1 MRFDCLE
8 LKCSECCKRYRIPL
22 LPSEEKRIAKRLG
35 LEEKEFIK
43 KRCVAIAALYKCV
56 EKKDGLSLN
65 SELLPKK
72 AAAFAEQQLGFLPL
86 RFLALPYLALK
97 RKKSGECVF
106 LKKGK
111 CEIHGFAPEACS
123 LFPAI
128 SLDSRPL
135 KELYPFCAAMQQKG
149 SEAKKGGLDKKQ
161 AAKTKAYFN
170 AVEKKGF
177 SAQWPALPN
186 KFLILFEGKK
196 ELGISKKEFLQATGP
211 IL

>member
-8 LKCSECCKRYRIPL
+8 LKCSECCKKYRIPL
-22 LPSEEKRIAKRLG
+22 LPAEEKRIAQKLALG
-35 LEEKEFIK
+35 EKEFIK
-43 KRCVAIAALYKCV
+43 KHCVAIAALFKCE
-56 EKKDGLSLN
+56 EKNSGLAIGSQ
-65 SELLPKK
+65 LLPKK
-72 AAAFAEQQLGFLPL
+72 AASFAEQELGHLPQ
-86 RFLALPYLALK
+86 RFLVLPYLALK

-111 CEIHGFAPEACS
+111 CLIHGFAPKACA

-149 SEAKKGGLDKKQ
+149 FEAKKGGLDKKQ
-161 AAKTKAYFN
+161 AAKTKSYFN

-177 SAQWPALPN
+177 AKQWPALPTS
-186 KFLILFEGKK
+186 FIILFEGKK
-196 ELGISKKEFLQATGP
+196 ELGISKKEFLQAIGTMM
-211 IL
+211 